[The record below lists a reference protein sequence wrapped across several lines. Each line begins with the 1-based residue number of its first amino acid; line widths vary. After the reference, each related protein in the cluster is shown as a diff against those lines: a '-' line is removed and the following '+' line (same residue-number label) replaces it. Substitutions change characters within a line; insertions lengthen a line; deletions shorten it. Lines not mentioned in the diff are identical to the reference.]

1 MKQYIGTKLIEAA
14 PAYRCMDGS
23 GKVVITPHPEEA
35 FPNYPSVE
43 DGYRVR
49 YPDGYVSWSPKDVF
63 EEAYRPTDGMTFG
76 LAIEAAKRGHKIT
89 RRKWGGANR
98 YVEIAVYTRRSDE
111 KGNTDSSPAFVF
123 VSTSGVQVGWAPT
136 QVDMM
141 VEDWKIVE

>member
-1 MKQYIGTKLIEAA
+1 MDQYIGTKLVEAE
-14 PAYRCMDGS
+14 PAYRVSNDRAHHII
-23 GKVVITPHPEEA
+23 VTDPADA
-35 FPNYPSVE
+35 FANYPQVE
-43 DGYRVR
+43 EGYCLRYQDGYE
-49 YPDGYVSWSPKDVF
+49 SWSPKDVF